1 MLRVATIIGARPQFI
16 KASVVSNQFKL
27 NNVDETLINTGQHY
41 DINMSDLF
49 FKELELP
56 EPKYNLNVGSNSHAK
71 QTGLMM
77 EKLDSIVMKES
88 FDIICVYG
96 DTNST
101 LAGALVASK
110 SNIPVVHIESGLRS
124 YNRRMPEEINRVLT
138 DHVSDILFCPS
149 ENARF
154 NLVQEGIKKNVYNVG
169 DVMFDIFK
177 KNEKLFS
184 TTNKYGDY
192 CLLTLH
198 RAENT
203 TKLNLKLRLK
213 QLSSL
218 TTKIIFPL
226 HPRTRKCLEE
236 FEIQLPKNISAIDPV
251 GWFELMGLV
260 KNAKFV
266 LTDSGGLQKEAF
278 WQKKYCFTLRNET
291 EWIET
296 LNMKANQLVKP
307 KEDINFI
314 INENNINYNNPY
326 GDGKASVKIVNTIK
340 NRYIS

>member
-177 KNEKLFS
+177 KMKNYFQQQISME
-184 TTNKYGDY
+184 
-192 CLLTLH
+192 
-198 RAENT
+198 
-203 TKLNLKLRLK
+203 
-213 QLSSL
+213 
-218 TTKIIFPL
+218 II
-226 HPRTRKCLEE
+226 
-236 FEIQLPKNISAIDPV
+236 V
-251 GWFELMGLV
+251 
-260 KNAKFV
+260 
-266 LTDSGGLQKEAF
+266 
-278 WQKKYCFTLRNET
+278 Y
-291 EWIET
+291 
-296 LNMKANQLVKP
+296 
-307 KEDINFI
+307 
-314 INENNINYNNPY
+314 
-326 GDGKASVKIVNTIK
+326 
-340 NRYIS
+340 